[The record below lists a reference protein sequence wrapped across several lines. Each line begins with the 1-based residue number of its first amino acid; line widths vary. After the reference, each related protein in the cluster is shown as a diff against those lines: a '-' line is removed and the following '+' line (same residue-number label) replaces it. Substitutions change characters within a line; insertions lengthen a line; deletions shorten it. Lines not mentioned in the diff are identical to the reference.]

1 MWKGRNLTLL
11 GKVLIIK
18 SLGLSQIVYSASN
31 VNVPT
36 ETIRTIKS
44 KLFGFL
50 WNNKKDK
57 IKRKSLYQDYDRGG
71 IRMVDIDLMIKG
83 LRLSWISRL
92 LDSDGQNWKSIPDH
106 FFKKLGGLNF
116 LLRCNYDVKYVDPK
130 LPSFYKDILSFCAEL
145 KSKYKYEQGH
155 ETILFNNRAILIE
168 GKPFFLREWF
178 SKGIICIKDLLNE
191 NGQVMSFHEFETKYG
206 CNTNFLNF
214 YQVIKAIPEIL
225 LTRARNME
233 PPIKEHLLGNYTKL
247 QLAENIS
254 IDLRKAKAKDFY
266 WLLNTKINNTLPSGP
281 QKWSNNLNLNQSE
294 WEHIFKSFNRQCK
307 ENKMKEFNYK
317 FIHRIIVTKKELCRF
332 GIKQDSNCLYCGNED
347 SIEHTFILCQFS
359 KAFQRR
365 VIKWFNEVNHTN
377 LQPSTKEILFG
388 LFPSTSFASKTLLRL
403 FNYTMPFMRYYIYTS
418 KLHNRSIT
426 LLDFVNKVS
435 TKYKIENIN

>member
-1 MWKGRNLTLL
+1 MSFWEL
-11 GKVLIIK
+11 VIFV
-18 SLGLSQIVYSASN
+18 LGLAC
-31 VNVPT
+31 P
-36 ETIRTIKS
+36 RT
-44 KLFGFL
+44 
-50 WNNKKDK
+50 
-57 IKRKSLYQDYDRGG
+57 G
-71 IRMVDIDLMIKG
+71 IL
-83 LRLSWISRL
+83 
-92 LDSDGQNWKSIPDH
+92 
-106 FFKKLGGLNF
+106 
-116 LLRCNYDVKYVDPK
+116 
-130 LPSFYKDILSFCAEL
+130 
-145 KSKYKYEQGH
+145 
-155 ETILFNNRAILIE
+155 
-168 GKPFFLREWF
+168 PFF
-178 SKGIICIKDLLNE
+178 
-191 NGQVMSFHEFETKYG
+191 
-206 CNTNFLNF
+206 
-214 YQVIKAIPEIL
+214 
-225 LTRARNME
+225 
-233 PPIKEHLLGNYTKL
+233 YTKL

-281 QKWSNNLNLNQSE
+281 QKWRNNLNLNQSE

-403 FNYTMPFMRYYIYTS
+403 FNYTMLFMRYYIYTS

-435 TKYKIENIN
+435 IKYKVENIN